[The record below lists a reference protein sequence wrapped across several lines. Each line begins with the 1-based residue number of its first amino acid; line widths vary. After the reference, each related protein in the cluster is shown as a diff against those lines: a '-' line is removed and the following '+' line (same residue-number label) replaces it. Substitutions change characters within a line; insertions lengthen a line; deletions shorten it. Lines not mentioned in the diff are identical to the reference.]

1 MTKSNFLFEAVV
13 KKLESNKVFF
23 NIIEHKPLFIME
35 DVYNTLNVKPE
46 KTAKTILLSVD
57 DYGLIAVV
65 VPGLSKVDLAK
76 IAKSIIKPR
85 NKIKFA
91 EKKEVEKIGISIG
104 SVSPFFDCFAKMIVD
119 KSLLSQD
126 IVFCGSGDLSKTI
139 SVQIH
144 NLLKITSA
152 EIADVIKDKQPTG
165 GIENENI

>member
-91 EKKEVEKIGISIG
+91 EK
-104 SVSPFFDCFAKMIVD
+104 
-119 KSLLSQD
+119 
-126 IVFCGSGDLSKTI
+126 
-139 SVQIH
+139 
-144 NLLKITSA
+144 
-152 EIADVIKDKQPTG
+152 
-165 GIENENI
+165 